1 MEKQLKVSE
10 LQIGMYVSRLDRPWL
25 ETPFLIQGVRINNQK
40 DIDNL
45 NKYCKNVYI
54 DTEKSFQ
61 FRTTELRSGIDRRS
75 AGMAGGGAA
84 NLLIPG
90 KKVEYTEKTTVKEEL
105 GIAKKLN
112 KEITTVIRDIM
123 DDAKYGRKINTRET
137 MKAVRKMKES
147 ILRNPN
153 AFMLLRLIKDKDT
166 YTYAHCLHVS
176 GLCIAFGR
184 HLGISSDT
192 LDDLAI
198 GALLCDIGKLRLP
211 SEILNK
217 PDRLT
222 EAEFEEIKKHVV
234 HSIEI
239 MEEAGNMNR
248 VAIEIAATHHERF
261 DGSGY
266 LRSMNGPQI
275 PVLGRM
281 AAIADCYDAMTSDKV
296 YRSAIS
302 PYEAI
307 RQLYG
312 MRDVLFQDSLVENFI
327 QMIGIYPTG
336 AIIEL
341 STGEVGIVISQNQI
355 RRLRPKVMLVLD
367 EDKQPKGATPII
379 DLFKKTEDSSGH
391 PLEIIKELEPGTYGV
406 DPKEFF
412 L

>member
-10 LQIGMYVSRLDRPWL
+10 LQVGMYVSRLDRPWL
-25 ETPFLIQGVRINNQK
+25 ETPFLIQGIRINNKK
-40 DIDNL
+40 DIDIL
-45 NKYCKNVYI
+45 NNYCKKVYI
-54 DTEKSFQ
+54 DTEKTRQSHGM
-61 FRTTELRSGIDRRS
+61 EHRSGIDRRGS
-75 AGMAGGGAA
+75 MPITGTS
-84 NLLIPG
+84 NLSFPG
-90 KKVEYTEKTTVKEEL
+90 NKIEYVEKTTVKEEL

-112 KEITTVIRDIM
+112 KEISSVIREIM

-137 MKAVRKMKES
+137 LKAVRKMKES

-166 YTYAHCLHVS
+166 YTYSHCLHVS

-184 HLGISSDT
+184 HLGLSSET
-192 LDDLAI
+192 LDELAI
-198 GALLCDIGKLRLP
+198 GALLSDIGKLRLP

-222 EAEFEEIKKHVV
+222 EVEFEEVKKHVV

-248 VAIEIAATHHERF
+248 ASIEIAATHHERF

-266 LRSMNGPQI
+266 LRGMNGPQI
-275 PVLGRM
+275 PVLGRV
-281 AAIADCYDAMTSDKV
+281 AAIADCYDAMTSDKI
-296 YRSAIS
+296 YKSAIS

-336 AIIEL
+336 AIVEL
-341 STGEVGIVISQNQI
+341 STGQVGIVISQNQL
-355 RRLRPKVMLVLD
+355 RRLRPTVMLVLD
-367 EDKQPKGATPII
+367 MDKQPMDAAPII
-379 DLFKKTEDSSGH
+379 DLHKQTEDSDGN
-391 PLEIIKELEPGTYGV
+391 PLEIIKELEPGTFNV
-406 DPKEFF
+406 DPKEYF